1 MEIEALWETG
11 NQRNELAVS
20 GSKQIIL
27 YLRGVYKSY
36 QILSVYL
43 SNIKLWNF
51 RKFGSDSEIELDKP
65 NLDLNLTKGLNVIIG
80 ENDSGKTA
88 IIDAIKLVLK
98 THSYDYIRVDDKDF
112 FKEASRVRIEL
123 TFEDLIPEEAKNFT
137 EWLGWS
143 GTGEN
148 AKPFLKLNYDVK
160 RQAKKI
166 FPTDV
171 KAGVDDDGYLLTSE
185 AKEYLKATYLKPLRD
200 AENELIAKRN
210 SRLSQILLGDEAFKG
225 KEQDNELLQIF
236 SGLKDELEKYFND
249 LDETGQPKAG
259 KQIKDKIDG
268 YIKSFYGNDYE
279 TEFGATSND
288 IKSILEKLALSLK
301 GETSPGLG
309 TLNRLFMATELLHL
323 NKSNWS
329 GLRLGLVEELEAHL
343 HPQAQMQVIEALQK
357 QETIQLILTTH
368 SPNLASKLKLENLI
382 ICNNANAFPM
392 GEAYTK
398 LGSDSYK
405 FLEKFLDTTKANLF
419 FSKGVILVEGWAEE
433 ILIPSIAKSIG
444 ISLTEKGISIVNI
457 GHTGFDHYAK
467 IYLRRKEPD
476 MGIPVAVITDCDI
489 REYKKSL
496 KVDEDGKPIKNDKG
510 KNQYDYIKID
520 VRKETEEAI
529 ADITSKS
536 EKNIKYFSAP
546 KWTLEYSLFNSV
558 SLTSLFQKIVKD
570 SVHKGTDWE
579 TDFEKALAEKLI
591 NKGLDKTKIAYEMA
605 NAVDE
610 DLKKFESG
618 KIDAKSIIISE
629 KDNDTINYLVKA
641 IKYATGN

>member
-1 MEIEALWETG
+1 M
-11 NQRNELAVS
+11 
-20 GSKQIIL
+20 
-27 YLRGVYKSY
+27 
-36 QILSVYL
+36 YL

-51 RKFGSDSEIELDKP
+51 RKFGASGEINLDKP
-65 NLDLNLTKGLNVIIG
+65 HLDLNLTKGLNVIIG

-112 FKEASRVRIEL
+112 HNNASRFRIEL

-137 EWLGWS
+137 EWLGWN
-143 GTGEN
+143 GKGEE

-160 RQAKKI
+160 RQADKI
-166 FPTDV
+166 IPTDV
-171 KAGVDDDGYLLTSE
+171 KAGVDEDGYLLTAE

-225 KEQDNELLQIF
+225 KENDNELLQIF
-236 SGLKDELEKYFND
+236 SGLKTELESFFNE
-249 LDETGQPKAG
+249 LDEAGQPKVG

-288 IKSILEKLALSLK
+288 IKSILEKLTLSLK
-301 GETSPGLG
+301 GETNPGLG
-309 TLNRLFMATELLHL
+309 TLNRLFMAAELLHL

-343 HPQAQMQVIEALQK
+343 HPQAQMQVIEAFQK

-382 ICNNANAFPM
+382 ICNNGNAFPM
-392 GEAYTK
+392 GDTYTK
-398 LGSDSYK
+398 LEKDDYK

-419 FSKGVILVEGWAEE
+419 FAKGVILVEGWAEE
-433 ILIPSIAKSIG
+433 ILIPSIAKAIG
-444 ISLTEKGISIVNI
+444 INLTEKGVSIVNI

-467 IYLRRKEPD
+467 IYLRKEKPF
-476 MGIPVAVITDCDI
+476 MTIPVAVITDSDI
-489 REYKKSL
+489 REYEKSGDDYV
-496 KVDEDGKPIKNDKG
+496 KQDVETIKTK
-510 KNQYDYIKID
+510 
-520 VRKETEEAI
+520 TEEEI
-529 ADITSKS
+529 KKISDQS
-536 EKNIKYFSAP
+536 EENVKYFPAP
-546 KWTLEYSLFNSV
+546 NWTLEYSLFKSV
-558 SLTSLFQKIVKD
+558 SLSSVFQDETKN
-570 SVHKGTDWE
+570 VHTKTDWK
-579 TDFEKALAEKLI
+579 DFEKALAKKLI
-591 NKGLDKTKIAYEMA
+591 KKTLGKTEIAYRIA
-605 NAVDE
+605 NAIDE
-610 DLKKFESG
+610 DLTKEVRT
-618 KIDAKSIIISE
+618 ILNIYDE
-629 KDNDTINYLVKA
+629 NDTVNYLIKA